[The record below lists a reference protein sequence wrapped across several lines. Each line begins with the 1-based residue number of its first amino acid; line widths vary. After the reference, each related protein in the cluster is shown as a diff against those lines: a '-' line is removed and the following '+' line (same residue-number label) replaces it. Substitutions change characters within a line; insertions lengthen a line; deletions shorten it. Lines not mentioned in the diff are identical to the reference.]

1 VVQNT
6 IKHLYISPWLCT
18 WCSHLYISVCHGV
31 CIHVH
36 VGHVCIHTCKG
47 QSPSR
52 VSQPLLIPTLFCK
65 HRPCTESG
73 APVSARLVGQ
83 QAPKSHLS
91 PSPKSIKRAV
101 RAQAPAETE
110 RGKNQGRLLLNGLP
124 SLLSYITQ
132 ERLPMSD
139 SAHRD
144 MGNEEKGP
152 LELER

>member
-1 VVQNT
+1 MCRLRSSVVPQA
-6 IKHLYISPWLCT
+6 
-18 WCSHLYISVCHGV
+18 
-31 CIHVH
+31 
-36 VGHVCIHTCKG
+36 
-47 QSPSR
+47 
-52 VSQPLLIPTLFCK
+52 VSAYLLRHSL
-65 HRPCTESG
+65 SLNLG
-73 APVSARLVGQ
+73 LADLARLVGQ